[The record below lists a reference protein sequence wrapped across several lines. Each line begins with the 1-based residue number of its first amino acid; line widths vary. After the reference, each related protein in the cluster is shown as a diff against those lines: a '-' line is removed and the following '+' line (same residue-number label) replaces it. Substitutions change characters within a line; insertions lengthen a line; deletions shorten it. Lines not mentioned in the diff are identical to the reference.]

1 MMLSNLKYIIAKKYL
16 LILKHPALKNS
27 PQAKGKVIRARVV
40 TPRKPNSARRQVA
53 KTALYNKSFVIA
65 RIPGCGHNIR
75 KYSTVLIRGNGS
87 RDTPNV
93 KYSCI
98 RGKYDFLS
106 LLSKTKRRSIYGCS
120 RPDHLRKQLRRKF
133 RHLFKTN

>member
-1 MMLSNLKYIIAKKYL
+1 MLSNFSTNFFYICSRKLKRPS
-16 LILKHPALKNS
+16 LKGS
-27 PQAKGKVIRARVV
+27 PQARGKVVRARIV

-53 KTALYNKSFVIA
+53 KTSLYIKGFLLA

-75 KYSTVLIRGNGS
+75 KFSTVLIRGKGS

-93 KYSCI
+93 NYSCI
-98 RGKYDFLS
+98 RGKFDFLG

-120 RPDHLRKQLRRKF
+120 RPDELRKQLRRKF
-133 RHLFKTN
+133 RALFKTN